1 MSMEGE
7 KVSQLQTAEK
17 VNSRKSQN
25 IQDFTTAVDME
36 NETGGENQKMPMT
49 MTVFCNELVSQLIL
63 SEEYSFLMQVCRR
76 G

>member
-1 MSMEGE
+1 MKKFPSC
-7 KVSQLQTAEK
+7 KQQRRWTPANHK
-17 VNSRKSQN
+17 IFK
-25 IQDFTTAVDME
+25 TAVDME

-49 MTVFCNELVSQLIL
+49 MAVFCNELLSQLIL